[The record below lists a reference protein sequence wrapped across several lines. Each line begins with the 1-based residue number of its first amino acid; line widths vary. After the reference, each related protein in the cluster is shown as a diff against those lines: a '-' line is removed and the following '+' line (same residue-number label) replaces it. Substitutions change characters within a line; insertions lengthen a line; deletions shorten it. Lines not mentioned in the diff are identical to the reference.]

1 MHTHLGNIK
10 EHRYTTR
17 IYSYMYIY
25 VVYMYIYYIY
35 VHIGKKMRIEVGT
48 HHLLSLLELLFIS
61 VARGG
66 VDGMGISVTPEQTD
80 NEY

>member
-1 MHTHLGNIK
+1 
-10 EHRYTTR
+10 
-17 IYSYMYIY
+17 
-25 VVYMYIYYIY
+25 MYIYYIY